1 MAPMY
6 KNVKVLDVHGHV
18 SSPPDYFAYAAGI
31 MAANGPD
38 RKLNISDELLA
49 KSQDN
54 HLKQL
59 DDRQVDVQL
68 IGPRPYAN
76 FMWTRPAIQTAW
88 CKATNDLIAQ
98 CCRLNPKRFLG
109 MAQLPQNAE
118 SADTKNCAAELQR
131 AVQELGFAGAYIN
144 PDPDGLRTAPGLNDP
159 YWYPIYETAVR
170 LNVPLMVHPAGSR
183 DRRVEAL
190 NANYQINNVV
200 EEYLATQLLTRTDIF
215 DKFPDM
221 KVVVC
226 HCGGSLDRWIKTDP
240 HMGQRD
246 VSKNLFF
253 DTCAHDVAFL
263 EAAFK
268 QRGVD
273 QMLFGTEVPGSGG
286 APRPESG
293 RPADDLVPVIDK
305 LEILSEQDKIK
316 VFHENPKRVFP
327 RMGEL

>member
-1 MAPMY
+1 VY
-6 KNVKVLDVHGHV
+6 KTVKILDVHGHV
-18 SSPPDYFAYAAGI
+18 SSPPDYFAHAASL
-31 MAANGPD
+31 MAANGAD
-38 RKLNISDELLA
+38 RKLSISDEQLA
-49 KSQDN
+49 PSQQN

-59 DDRQVDVQL
+59 DARSVDVQL

-76 FMWTRPAIQTAW
+76 FMWAPMHIQTAW
-88 CKATNDLIAQ
+88 CRATNELIAQ
-98 CCRLNPKRFLG
+98 ACRMNPSRLLG
-109 MAQLPQNAE
+109 MAQLPQNAQAGTE
-118 SADTKNCAAELQR
+118 NCAAELER
-131 AVQELGFAGAYIN
+131 CVKEHGFAGGYIN
-144 PDPDGLRTAPGLNDP
+144 PDPDGMRSAPGLNDA
-159 YWYPIYETAVR
+159 YWYPIYEKAVQ
-170 LNVPLMVHPAGSR
+170 LDVPLMIHPAGSR
-183 DRRVEAL
+183 DPRVIAL
-190 NANYQINNVV
+190 NANYQVNNVL

-215 DKFPDM
+215 EKFPSL

-253 DTCAHDVAFL
+253 DTCAHDEAFL

-268 QRGVD
+268 QRGVS

-293 RPADDLVPVIDK
+293 KPADDLVPIIDK
-305 LEILSEQDKIK
+305 LEMLSEQDKIN

-327 RMGEL
+327 KMGQV